1 MRLHRFPSRLFAGL
15 VLAWLIVM
23 GLEIPLNDFS
33 VLEPLDH
40 HSAHLVVGTI
50 SRAFNQLVSVVFL
63 SVAVAIPITATN
75 YTPKLLRLFLTDRI
89 HLTVLTTYAL
99 AALHTNW
106 VMWLVR
112 EGHVSQWL
120 VLSTLFGTMVGFIF
134 VVPYFFYVIWFLEP
148 STLVTRIR
156 ALGFNAVRGA
166 QAAGPRFHQCKTVLS
181 DSLHNLGS
189 LTLKA
194 VAGSGRQMAAQGILA
209 MREVLR
215 EYGAVKTSMHPEWF
229 LATKAEFRGLSREAL
244 QFISADRCWA
254 EIVAL
259 QDLNLVFEASLKQM
273 PDAVVSLSDTMRGIG
288 IDAHERGDVPVV
300 DNVVRAFN
308 SMIRSAINHREP
320 HAIFDVLNQYRA
332 LAEECMETRP
342 DMAVQVAHY
351 LSNYSLRA
359 RAAGLAFIP
368 ELFLYDLG
376 ALLRVAVE
384 AKSSATHELLDA
396 YIALLNRLATEATVP
411 LACAY
416 LVTLGS
422 VHEDIDGS
430 EREKLETG
438 IDVLS
443 KSVLKD
449 GLAVLDH
456 TESPRYHEL
465 TARQIDLNFLAPQ
478 LVEEVRETIARRY
491 ARPTTK
497 RKRSEF
503 GKPLIGS

>member
-1 MRLHRFPSRLFAGL
+1 MDFRLRERSVVRWKCLPSASKMAGKPMAQRNARFREASRLM
-15 VLAWLIVM
+15 LAIAL
-23 GLEIPLNDFS
+23 LAPSYASEQH
-33 VLEPLDH
+33 ECTLD
-40 HSAHLVVGTI
+40 AATCM
-50 SRAFNQLVSVVFL
+50 VSC
-63 SVAVAIPITATN
+63 TACAECT
-75 YTPKLLRLFLTDRI
+75 TP
-89 HLTVLTTYAL
+89 
-99 AALHTNW
+99 
-106 VMWLVR
+106 
-112 EGHVSQWL
+112 S
-120 VLSTLFGTMVGFIF
+120 
-134 VVPYFFYVIWFLEP
+134 
-148 STLVTRIR
+148 
-156 ALGFNAVRGA
+156 
-166 QAAGPRFHQCKTVLS
+166 
-181 DSLHNLGS
+181 
-189 LTLKA
+189 
-194 VAGSGRQMAAQGILA
+194 
-209 MREVLR
+209 
-215 EYGAVKTSMHPEWF
+215 
-229 LATKAEFRGLSREAL
+229 
-244 QFISADRCWA
+244 
-254 EIVAL
+254 
-259 QDLNLVFEASLKQM
+259 
-273 PDAVVSLSDTMRGIG
+273 
-288 IDAHERGDVPVV
+288 
-300 DNVVRAFN
+300 
-308 SMIRSAINHREP
+308 
-320 HAIFDVLNQYRA
+320 
-332 LAEECMETRP
+332 
-342 DMAVQVAHY
+342 
-351 LSNYSLRA
+351 
-359 RAAGLAFIP
+359 
-368 ELFLYDLG
+368 FLYDLG